1 MAGERLCS
9 TGYPSTKATRVRP
22 SIGRAMLPARGARY
36 AIPSAMAWTNAC
48 RMASMRT
55 GSVTF
60 RPSFSVT

>member
-1 MAGERLCS
+1 MIGERLCS

-22 SIGRAMLPARGARY
+22 SIGMAMLPKRGAGY